1 MALTEKE
8 KMLGFALHARGVR
21 RDVVVEILMLL
32 TLEDELDDMAWFLGE
47 NPKTDDAMLL
57 KVALQLDKESRE
69 KGLK

>member
-1 MALTEKE
+1 MALTDKE

-21 RDVVVEILMLL
+21 KDVAVEILMLL
-32 TLEDELDDMAWFLGE
+32 TLEDELDDMAWFLNE
-47 NPKTDDAMLL
+47 NPKAGDAMLL

>member
-32 TLEDELDDMAWFLGE
+32 TLEDELDDMVWFLGE
-47 NPKTDDAMLL
+47 NPKADDAMLL